1 MYQQNV
7 TTKTMRNIT
16 RRPAPYE
23 GKRYNNFTIFLYVT
37 FQGKT
42 MTATL
47 SVKNSAITLKNSAKE
62 RFSFQA
68 LYRLALKK

>member
-23 GKRYNNFTIFLYVT
+23 GKRYNNFTIFLYGDV
-37 FQGKT
+37 
-42 MTATL
+42 
-47 SVKNSAITLKNSAKE
+47 VVIVAIDC
-62 RFSFQA
+62 F
-68 LYRLALKK
+68 